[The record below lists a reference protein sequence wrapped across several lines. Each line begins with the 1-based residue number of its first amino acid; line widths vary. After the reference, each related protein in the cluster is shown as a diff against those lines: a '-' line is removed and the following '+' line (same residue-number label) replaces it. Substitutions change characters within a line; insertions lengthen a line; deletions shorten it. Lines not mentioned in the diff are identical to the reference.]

1 MNDKIKNYDKKLKI
15 RFVKCEKA
23 LVMQILEQ
31 TGEFIDTEHVERAD
45 RPVLFRDRILLRGRD
60 ADYDLLPDPFIFDS
74 NAKRDE
80 YLAKVIGWITDEQFT
95 NADELKVGEK
105 CEFADDLD
113 GVWCDGRLLFIL
125 PSRYSFRYIFA
136 TDVFIRGWSFAQY
149 ARPLAR
155 RIEPKIDG
163 DVYTWEM

>member
-1 MNDKIKNYDKKLKI
+1 MTKKLKI
-15 RFVKCEKA
+15 RFVKFECA
-23 LVMQILEQ
+23 LAMQVLEQ
-31 TGEFIDTEHVERAD
+31 EGYFDSMKHVRVRAYPAVD
-45 RPVLFRDRILLRGRD
+45 ETCVFLRGREKEY
-60 ADYDLLPDPFIFDS
+60 DYSVKTIRFND

-113 GVWCDGRLLFIL
+113 GGWCDGRLLFIL

-155 RIEPKIDG
+155 RIEPKIEG
-163 DVYTWEM
+163 DIYTWEE